1 MHLLNTTDDITELPY
16 SVVIPNPEELETLT
30 LDEEILEASHIVG
43 FDGNDIR
50 SRPFNLLRSQ
60 VLKTLEAN
68 NWRLFGATSATPAAG
83 KSFLS
88 MNLGA
93 ALSRLS
99 DQKVYLFDLDLR
111 RGSLAEAV
119 GLEGKTGLGEY
130 LSGKT
135 DDLQSIGRR
144 VGESN
149 LVLFPCYRVKNN
161 SAELL
166 AGKRFELLMAA
177 IRNLPDDVIVICD
190 LPPAFA
196 NDDTIMIAQY
206 LDAYMLVIEQGITT
220 KKQMNNTVALL
231 KPTPCLGT
239 VLNRYVGGLIDP
251 YGYGYG
257 GSEYSKYYSD

>member
-1 MHLLNTTDDITELPY
+1 MLNTTDKISDLSGP
-16 SVVIPNPEELETLT
+16 VVIPHPSQLETLVP
-30 LDEEILEASHIVG
+30 DEATLEANHIVG

-60 VLKTLEAN
+60 VVKALEAN
-68 NWRLFGATSATPAAG
+68 SWKLFGTTSATPAAG

-88 MNLGA
+88 MNLAA

-99 DQKVYLFDLDLR
+99 DKTIYLFDFDLR
-111 RGSLAEAV
+111 RGSLAEAL
-119 GLEGKTGLGEY
+119 GIEGKVGLGEY
-130 LSGKT
+130 LAGKT
-135 DDLQSIGRR
+135 DDLQSVGHRIGD
-144 VGESN
+144 SN
-149 LVLFPCYRVKNN
+149 LVLFPCYRVKTN

-166 AGKRFELLMAA
+166 AGQRFEALMGA
-177 IRNLPDDVIVICD
+177 IKNLPDDVIVICD

-196 NDDTIMIAQY
+196 NDDTIMIAEY
-206 LDAYMLVIEQGITT
+206 LDAYMLIIEQGITT

>member
-1 MHLLNTTDDITELPY
+1 MLNTTNKPSDLSGP
-16 SVVIPNPEELETLT
+16 VVIPHPAQ
-30 LDEEILEASHIVG
+30 LEAFIPDEATLEANHIVG

-60 VLKTLEAN
+60 VIKTLDSN
-68 NWRLFGATSATPAAG
+68 GWNLFGTTSATPAAG

-88 MNLGA
+88 MNLAA

-99 DQKVYLFDLDLR
+99 EKTIYLFDFDLR
-111 RGSLAEAV
+111 RGSLAEALGV
-119 GLEGKTGLGEY
+119 EGKNGLGEY
-130 LSGKT
+130 LAGKT
-135 DDLQSIGRR
+135 DDLHSVGRR
-144 VGESN
+144 IGDSN
-149 LVLFPCYRVKNN
+149 LVVFPCYRVKTN

-166 AGKRFELLMAA
+166 ASKRFDALMEAVKS
-177 IRNLPDDVIVICD
+177 LPNDVIVICD

-196 NDDTIMIAQY
+196 NDDTIMIAQH
-206 LDAYMLVIEQGITT
+206 LDAYMLIIEQGITT

>member
-1 MHLLNTTDDITELPY
+1 MLNTTDKTSDLSGP
-16 SVVIPNPEELETLT
+16 VVIPNPSQLEALVPDEATLETN
-30 LDEEILEASHIVG
+30 HIVG

-60 VLKTLEAN
+60 VVKALEAN
-68 NWRLFGATSATPAAG
+68 DWNLFGMTSATPAAG

-88 MNLGA
+88 MNLAA

-99 DQKVYLFDLDLR
+99 DKKIYLFDFDLR
-111 RGSLAEAV
+111 RGSLAEAL
-119 GLEGKTGLGEY
+119 GIEGKTGLGEY
-130 LSGKT
+130 LAGKT
-135 DDLQSIGRR
+135 DDLQSVGRR
-144 VGESN
+144 IGDSN
-149 LVLFPCYRVKNN
+149 LTIFPCYRVKTN

-166 AGKRFELLMAA
+166 AGKRFDALMGA
-177 IRNLPDDVIVICD
+177 IKNLPDDVIVICD

-206 LDAYMLVIEQGITT
+206 LDAYMLIIEQGITT

>member
-1 MHLLNTTDDITELPY
+1 MLNTTNDKTDIPGP
-16 SVVIPNPEELETLT
+16 VVIPGPAELETLVPDVAT
-30 LDEEILEASHIVG
+30 LEANHIVG

-60 VLKTLEAN
+60 VIKALDAN
-68 NWRLFGATSATPAAG
+68 DWKLFGTTSATPAAG

-88 MNLGA
+88 MNLAA

-99 DQKVYLFDLDLR
+99 DKTIYLFDLDLR
-111 RGSLAEAV
+111 RGSLADAL
-119 GLEGKTGLGEY
+119 GIEGKVGLGEY
-130 LSGKT
+130 LAGKT
-135 DDLQSIGRR
+135 DDLRSVGRR
-144 VGESN
+144 IGDNN
-149 LVLFPCYRVKNN
+149 LVLFPCYRVKSN
-161 SAELL
+161 SAELI
-166 AGKRFELLMAA
+166 AGKRFASLMEAVK
-177 IRNLPDDVIVICD
+177 NLPDDVIVICD

-196 NDDTIMIAQY
+196 NDDTIMISEY
-206 LDAYMLVIEQGITT
+206 LDAYMLIIEQGITT
-220 KKQMNNTVALL
+220 KKQMNNTVDLL

>member
-1 MHLLNTTDDITELPY
+1 MLNTTNKNTKVSGPVAIPHPSQLDIFTP
-16 SVVIPNPEELETLT
+16 
-30 LDEEILEASHIVG
+30 DEATLEANHIVG

-60 VLKTLEAN
+60 VVKTLESN
-68 NWRLFGATSATPAAG
+68 DWNLFGTTSATPAAG

-88 MNLGA
+88 MNLAA

-99 DQKVYLFDLDLR
+99 DKTIYLFDFDLR
-111 RGSLAEAV
+111 RGSLAEALGV
-119 GLEGKTGLGEY
+119 DSKVGLGEY
-130 LSGKT
+130 LAGQT
-135 DDLQSIGRR
+135 DDLQSVGRR
-144 VGESN
+144 IGESN
-149 LVLFPCYRVKNN
+149 LVLFPCYRVKTN

-166 AGKRFELLMAA
+166 ASKRFDALMDA
-177 IRNLPDDVIVICD
+177 IKNLPDDVIVICD

-206 LDAYMLVIEQGITT
+206 LDAYMLIIEQGITT